1 MKCPHCLIAIHAEW
15 SAWSVEEKGTSYLGA
30 YEEYSKTDFHV
41 ESTLCPA
48 CKRLIFQLV
57 IYSSLSEPVEAEIP
71 PLDKIIVYPTSS
83 SRKVSLEVDERFAK
97 DFREACKVVSTSQKA
112 SAALSRRCL
121 QSLLREKTAVKPGTL
136 AEEIREAIRKSHFP
150 EDLATSLEAV
160 RTIGNFAAHP
170 IKNQHTGEVI
180 DVEPGEAE
188 WLLDTLEELFDF
200 YFVQPAKM
208 KRRIRLLNEKLDAA
222 AKPILEHP
230 QSRGSRD

>member
-83 SRKVSLEVDERFAK
+83 STIDRDPMRRKDYPVIGQFIPPLPRGRSPWRSTK
-97 DFREACKVVSTSQKA
+97 DLPKIFGRRVRWSRPVKKPVPPLVGAASKAFYGRRRRLSQ
-112 SAALSRRCL
+112 ALW
-121 QSLLREKTAVKPGTL
+121 P
-136 AEEIREAIRKSHFP
+136 
-150 EDLATSLEAV
+150 
-160 RTIGNFAAHP
+160 
-170 IKNQHTGEVI
+170 
-180 DVEPGEAE
+180 
-188 WLLDTLEELFDF
+188 
-200 YFVQPAKM
+200 
-208 KRRIRLLNEKLDAA
+208 KRS
-222 AKPILEHP
+222 AKP
-230 QSRGSRD
+230 